1 MSLSSAQLQVLS
13 AMMPDKKLRVSLS
26 GTALCGYVNSNRVCK
41 ERTWRVLLQKEYIVP
56 IKDFVYVLSPQEYHA
71 LKNIK
76 L

>member
-1 MSLSSAQLQVLS
+1 MPLSFAQLQVLS

-26 GTALCGYVNSNRVCK
+26 GTALCGYVNNARVCK

-56 IKDFVYVLSPQEYHA
+56 VKDFVYVLSPQGHHA
-71 LKNIK
+71 LKNVK